1 MNIKENFDLNMAK
14 EIIEYGLTQ
23 FYTNDKILID
33 NDVSERSTFFR
44 IGYYMADK
52 IKQYPLFKN
61 ISIDCEYNRNL
72 KSPKRMYKK
81 TLEGIKEKLKD
92 AMPNLLM
99 HERGKNENNLMLIE
113 FEKFNQKQSQDDIKK
128 LKYFTNNENEYKYK
142 FGFIVILNKNNS
154 AKIHIYQNGIE
165 FGNDYYTWK
174 LEK

>member
-1 MNIKENFDLNMAK
+1 MAK

-33 NDVSERSTFFR
+33 NGVSERSAFFR

-72 KSPKRMYKK
+72 KSSKSMYKQ
-81 TLEGIKEKLKD
+81 TLDGIKKKIKD

-99 HERGKNENNLMLIE
+99 HERGKNENNLIIVE
-113 FEKFNQKQSQDDIKK
+113 FEKSGSSAKENNEEK
-128 LKYFTNNENEYKYK
+128 LFYFTNPENEYNYK
-142 FGFIVILNKNNS
+142 FGFRIILYKANS
-154 AKIHIYQNGIE
+154 AQIHIYEKGKE
-165 FGNDYYTWK
+165 FGNSSYKWK
-174 LEK
+174 LNK